1 MAQDVRFIM
10 IGGFLGAGKTTALIE
25 TAKRL
30 AERGKRVGLI
40 TNDQAEDLVDTG
52 LARAQQLSVEEI
64 PGGCFCCRF
73 NDLVGAADRILAQ
86 QPDVLLGE
94 PVGSCTDISAT
105 VFQPLKDL
113 YGDWFRMAPFSVLVD
128 PARARKLLL
137 RTEDTTLPENVAYL
151 FRKQLEE
158 ADRILLNKTDLLSAE
173 ALAALV
179 GELEARFPD
188 TPVCPVSFKEGTGVG
203 EWLDLVLTEDRAG
216 ERLLDIDYERYAD
229 AEAVLGWLNATLVLR
244 AETPFDSRQ
253 LATQMLGDL
262 QEELKSRDAEIA
274 HVKLLVATGSGTLV
288 ANVVALEGAPT
299 FSGDEL
305 EPEEHAVLTLNARVH
320 LAPSELR
327 ALVEKCTARIAA
339 SGNVEA
345 GIRNMQCFSPSPPNP
360 THRYDHVVQQKAA

>member
-1 MAQDVRFIM
+1 MAHDVRFIM

-52 LARAQQLSVEEI
+52 LARGHQLNVEEI

-73 NDLVGAADRILAQ
+73 NDLVSAADRILAQ

-158 ADRILLNKTDLLSAE
+158 ADRILLNKIDLLSAE
-173 ALAALV
+173 ELEGLV
-179 GELEARFPD
+179 GELTAHFPD
-188 TPVCPVSFKEGTGVG
+188 TPVCPVSFKDGTGVG
-203 EWLDLVLTEDRAG
+203 EWLEAVLTEDRAG

-229 AEAVLGWLNATLVLR
+229 AEAVLGWLNATIVLR
-244 AETPFDSRQ
+244 AETPFDAREVAMH
-253 LATQMLGDL
+253 LLGEL

-288 ANVVALEGAPT
+288 ANVVALDAVPT
-299 FSGDEL
+299 FSGDQL

-320 LAPSELR
+320 LAPGKLL
-327 ALVEKCTARIAA
+327 ALVEECTARIAA
-339 SGNVEA
+339 SGEVEA
-345 GIRNMQCFSPSPPNP
+345 GLRNVQCFSPSPPKP
-360 THRYDHVVQQKAA
+360 THRYDHVVEQKAA